1 MGNHTRIF
9 NENWGYYR
17 QKKERDIY
25 WIMEIRCLRYLD
37 IIDKL
42 IRWSSS
48 QFNRCKFN
56 CNKRFIVRRNWLP
69 SPSAFR
75 LFSPALFS
83 VQWVKLDYFSNH
95 LFQEVRKMQMRPFH
109 LSLREDWD
117 RKLWIML
124 PIHLFL
130 VYTHPN
136 QKLFILVV
144 PFRSWRNSKKNIVL
158 FF

>member
-1 MGNHTRIF
+1 MQIQLPIKDSLFEG
-9 NENWGYYR
+9 E
-17 QKKERDIY
+17 
-25 WIMEIRCLRYLD
+25 
-37 IIDKL
+37 
-42 IRWSSS
+42 
-48 QFNRCKFN
+48 
-56 CNKRFIVRRNWLP
+56 NWLP

-144 PFRSWRNSKKNIVL
+144 PFRSWRNSKKKYRSIFRYVQKKKYMQAATQNQTNFL
-158 FF
+158 YLRDAPTN